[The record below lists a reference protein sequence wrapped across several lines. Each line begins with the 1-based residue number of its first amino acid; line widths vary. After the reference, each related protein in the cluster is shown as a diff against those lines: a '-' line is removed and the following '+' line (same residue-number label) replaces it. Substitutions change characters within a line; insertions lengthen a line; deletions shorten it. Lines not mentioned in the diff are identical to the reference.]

1 MEIREVDSKKNQE
14 MLSTLLENY
23 SQSQNKNIPVFE
35 KKEISLAAY
44 DGATF
49 LGGITGEIFWNHL
62 HVSLLA
68 IHPDNQKG
76 GVGSRLLEQIELI
89 ARENNCTLILLET
102 MSWQAPKFYP
112 KHGYTL
118 FGTVE
123 DYPIKGEAQYS
134 FQKRLS

>member
-23 SQSQNKNIPVFE
+23 SQSQNKNIPVYE

-49 LGGITGEIFWNHL
+49 LGGITGEFFWNHL

-123 DYPIKGEAQYS
+123 DYPIKGESQYS

>member
-14 MLSTLLENY
+14 MLSNILENY
-23 SQSQNKNIPVFE
+23 SQAQNKDIPVFE
-35 KKEISLAAY
+35 KKEVSLAAY
-44 DGATF
+44 DGDTF
-49 LGGITGEIFWNHL
+49 LGGIVGELFWNQL

-76 GVGSRLLEQIELI
+76 GIGSQLLQRIEAI
-89 ARENNCTLILLET
+89 ARENNCSLILLET

-123 DYPIKGEAQYS
+123 DYPIKGESQYS